1 MAREHVENPVVAEAA
16 AQIEVKHQQIHDLQA
31 RLQKQLPA
39 LAARW
44 NMHEFTAFQRD
55 YSHFDSEFERVKQ
68 GLDMIHASLTGQV
81 EVPASA
87 GRIRQVEPRA
97 RRAKPEPPPLDST
110 AALPEGLARL
120 AEANAE
126 LNTLLAAL
134 CDEVA
139 GSIAEWSDASR
150 RAWDA
155 AQSSWDEANRRQQE
169 IMDNLPQ
176 AMRKSR
182 SAQLWLPTAP
192 VAS

>member
-81 EVPASA
+81 EA
-87 GRIRQVEPRA
+87 RA

-192 VAS
+192 AAS

>member
-87 GRIRQVEPRA
+87 GRIRGPAGQNPSHHRLTAQPPCPRA
-97 RRAKPEPPPLDST
+97 SHGWPRP
-110 AALPEGLARL
+110 
-120 AEANAE
+120 
-126 LNTLLAAL
+126 TL
-134 CDEVA
+134 
-139 GSIAEWSDASR
+139 S
-150 RAWDA
+150 
-155 AQSSWDEANRRQQE
+155 
-169 IMDNLPQ
+169 
-176 AMRKSR
+176 
-182 SAQLWLPTAP
+182 
-192 VAS
+192 